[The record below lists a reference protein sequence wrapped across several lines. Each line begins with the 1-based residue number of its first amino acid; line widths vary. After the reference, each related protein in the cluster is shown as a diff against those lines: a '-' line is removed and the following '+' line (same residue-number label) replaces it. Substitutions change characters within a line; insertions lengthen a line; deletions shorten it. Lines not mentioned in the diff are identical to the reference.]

1 MSFCVNCGVE
11 LDETLGDCPLCN
23 TPVINPSELEKAK
36 KNPSFPKD
44 KGQVE
49 VVKRKDLGILMSIV
63 AAATA
68 GTCGLLNLLVY
79 NSSAWS
85 LTIIGACALIWVML
99 VPVVIYTKLSVY
111 VALLLDF
118 LMVAVY
124 LYLITYITPSQDW
137 FWGLALP
144 ITGVITVLAVMIAF
158 CVRKLP
164 MSFLAGALYVFTAL
178 GLFCISVEMLVR
190 RYVNSGI
197 RLTWSAVVLTVCV
210 IIDITIIT
218 LLSRKRLR
226 NEVRRRLH
234 F

>member
-1 MSFCVNCGVE
+1 ME
-11 LDETLGDCPLCN
+11 LDETLCDCPLCN

-63 AAATA
+63 AVATG

-79 NSSAWS
+79 DNSAWS

-99 VPVVIYTKLSVY
+99 VPVVIYTKLPVY
-111 VALLLDF
+111 VSLLFDGA
-118 LMVAVY
+118 MTGVY
-124 LYLITYITPSQDW
+124 LYLITYITPEPGW

-144 ITGVITVLAVMIAF
+144 IIGLITVIAEVVAF
-158 CVRKLP
+158 CVRRLP
-164 MSFLAGALYVFTAL
+164 MSFLAGSLYLFTAI
-178 GLFCISVEMLVR
+178 GLLCMGVEMLIH
-190 RYVNSGI
+190 RYLDNGI
-197 RLTWSAVVLTVCV
+197 KLTWSAVVLTVCA